1 LLEYSADMVISS
13 CCSPYQLLQLFIGP
27 RAMVFGEVTQLI
39 SLR

>member
-1 LLEYSADMVISS
+1 MVISS
-13 CCSPYQLLQLFIGP
+13 CCSSYQLLQLFIP